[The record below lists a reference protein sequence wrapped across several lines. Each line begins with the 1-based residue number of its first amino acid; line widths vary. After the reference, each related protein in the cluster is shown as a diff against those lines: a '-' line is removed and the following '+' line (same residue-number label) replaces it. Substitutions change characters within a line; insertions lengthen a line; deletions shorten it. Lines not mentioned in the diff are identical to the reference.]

1 MVHWTQAPM
10 NTLTR
15 EPVLLLE
22 QDLECGQRHLLA
34 GGEAV
39 AYSTPRPGREGPN
52 EDAAALI
59 PVNGN
64 AYVLAVADGLGG
76 APAGATASGVAVQA
90 LRDTLA
96 SYQGDESGELR
107 AAILDGFERA
117 SAAVQAL
124 GVGADTT
131 LVAVAVEAGTVRT
144 VHVGD
149 SAVMVV
155 GQRGKVKLQTMSH
168 SPVGY
173 AVEAGL
179 LDEQEAMHHADRHFV
194 TNTVGSTEMRIE
206 VGPQLALAPRD
217 TLVVGSDGLFDN
229 LYPDEIVE
237 RIRKGSLER
246 AAERLARGSLARMR
260 SESVEVPSKAD
271 DLTFILYRRVVPRH
285 AASSSRG

>member
-1 MVHWTQAPM
+1 MAP
-10 NTLTR
+10 LTC
-15 EPVLLLE
+15 EPILLLE
-22 QDLECGQRHLLA
+22 QDLERGQRHQLA

-39 AYSTPRPGREGPN
+39 AFTARKPGREGPN

-59 PVNGN
+59 PVNGG
-64 AYVLAVADGLGG
+64 ACVLAVADGLGG
-76 APAGATASGVAVQA
+76 APAGATAASLAVRA
-90 LRDTLA
+90 LRDTLVA
-96 SYQGDESGELR
+96 YQGAEAGELR

-117 SAAVQAL
+117 SAAVQGL

-131 LVAVAVEAGTVRT
+131 LAAVAVEGGTVRS

-155 GQRGKVKLQTMSH
+155 GQRGRVKLQTMSH

-194 TNTVGSTEMRIE
+194 TNTVGSADMRIE
-206 VGPQLALAPRD
+206 VGPPMSLAPRD

-237 RIRKGSLER
+237 RIRKGPLER
-246 AAERLARGSLARMR
+246 AAERLARGSLARMQTD
-260 SESVEVPSKAD
+260 SCEVPSKAD
-271 DLTFILYRRVVPRH
+271 DLTFILYRQAVRRR
-285 AASSSRG
+285 AAAGLRG